1 MKNKINSLSLM
12 LFLIIGLV
20 VGSLIT
26 ANLNKPTNKHTRQ
39 NEIDIEPEG
48 TQQYRDHY
56 LPRHHPPMNM
66 PMPINVPTN
75 IGFIPQATYMQVGIL
90 SPLHDKTE
98 HKILPLMGRPLFA
111 NRDKW
116 QYYSMSDQNNSIRL
130 PIIKNRKNCTD
141 EYGCDMLS
149 DGDLVYVEGYNQ
161 MFKVTLYQ
169 NNTMRYIPVM

>member
-20 VGSLIT
+20 IGSLIT
-26 ANLNKPTNKHTRQ
+26 ANMNKPNYSKQET
-39 NEIDIEPEG
+39 ISYLEPEG
-48 TQQYRDHY
+48 TQQSRDHY

-66 PMPINVPTN
+66 PMPINIPTN

-90 SPLHDKTE
+90 SPLHDKND

-130 PIIKNRKNCTD
+130 PIIKNRKSCTD

-149 DGDLVYVEGYNQ
+149 DRDHVYVEGYNQ
-161 MFKVTLYQ
+161 MFRVTLYQ

>member
-1 MKNKINSLSLM
+1 MKNNFNSLTLI
-12 LFLIIGLV
+12 LFLIIGLAI
-20 VGSLIT
+20 GSLIT
-26 ANLNKPTNKHTRQ
+26 SNIHLFSNKSSS
-39 NEIDIEPEG
+39 EELEEPV
-48 TQQYRDHY
+48 QHYRDHY
-56 LPRHHPPMNM
+56 LPRYNM
-66 PMPINVPTN
+66 PMNVPINIPTN
-75 IGFIPQATYMQVGIL
+75 VGFIPNATYMQVGIL
-90 SPLHDKTE
+90 SPQHNKNE
-98 HKILPLMGRPLFA
+98 NKILPLMGRPLFA

-149 DGDLVYVEGYNQ
+149 DGDRVYVEGYNQ

>member
-20 VGSLIT
+20 IGSLIT
-26 ANLNKPTNKHTRQ
+26 ANMNKPNYTKQET
-39 NEIDIEPEG
+39 ISYLEPEG
-48 TQQYRDHY
+48 TQLYRDHY

-66 PMPINVPTN
+66 PIPINVPTN

-149 DGDLVYVEGYNQ
+149 DRDHVYVEGYNQ
-161 MFKVTLYQ
+161 MFRVTLYQ

>member
-26 ANLNKPTNKHTRQ
+26 ANLNKSTNKYTKQ
-39 NEIDIEPEG
+39 NEIDIEPEL

-90 SPLHDKTE
+90 SPLHDKNE
-98 HKILPLMGRPLFA
+98 HKILPLMGRPLFT

-130 PIIKNRKNCTD
+130 PIIKNRKSCTD

-149 DGDLVYVEGYNQ
+149 DRDHVYVEGYNQ
-161 MFKVTLYQ
+161 MFRVTLYQ

>member
-26 ANLNKPTNKHTRQ
+26 ANLNKPTNKYIKQ
-39 NEIDIEPEG
+39 NDIDLEPEG
-48 TQQYRDHY
+48 TQQSHDHY
-56 LPRHHPPMNM
+56 LPRHHMPMN
-66 PMPINVPTN
+66 MPINVPTN

-90 SPLHDKTE
+90 SPLHDKNK

-130 PIIKNRKNCTD
+130 PIIKNRKSCTD

-149 DGDLVYVEGYNQ
+149 DRDHVYVEGYNQ
-161 MFKVTLYQ
+161 MFRVTLYQ

>member
-26 ANLNKPTNKHTRQ
+26 ANMNKSNYTKQDNL
-39 NEIDIEPEG
+39 EPEG

-56 LPRHHPPMNM
+56 LPRHHPPMNI
-66 PMPINVPTN
+66 PINVPTN

-90 SPLHDKTE
+90 SPLHDKNE

-130 PIIKNRKNCTD
+130 PIIKNRKSCTD

-149 DGDLVYVEGYNQ
+149 DRDHVYVEGYNQ
-161 MFKVTLYQ
+161 MFRVTLYQ

>member
-26 ANLNKPTNKHTRQ
+26 ANLNKPTNKYIKQ
-39 NEIDIEPEG
+39 NDIDLEPEG
-48 TQQYRDHY
+48 TQQSHDHY
-56 LPRHHPPMNM
+56 LPRHHMPMN
-66 PMPINVPTN
+66 MPINVPTN

-90 SPLHDKTE
+90 SPLHDKND

-130 PIIKNRKNCTD
+130 PIIKNRKSCTD

-149 DGDLVYVEGYNQ
+149 DRDHVYVEGYNQ
-161 MFKVTLYQ
+161 MFRVTLYQ

>member
-1 MKNKINSLSLM
+1 MKNNINSLSLM

-20 VGSLIT
+20 IGSIITMNVGKINNTS
-26 ANLNKPTNKHTRQ
+26 
-39 NEIDIEPEG
+39 EYEPDSRYE
-48 TQQYRDHY
+48 
-56 LPRHHPPMNM
+56 PRYEPRYDPRPIHGPIHGPIHV
-66 PMPINVPTN
+66 PINVPTN
-75 IGFIPQATYMQVGIL
+75 IGFSPGATYMQVGIL
-90 SPLHDKTE
+90 SPQHNKNE
-98 HKILPLMGRPLFA
+98 NKILPLMGRPLFA

-149 DGDLVYVEGYNQ
+149 DGDNVFVEGYNQ
-161 MFKVTLYQ
+161 MFRVTLYQ

>member
-26 ANLNKPTNKHTRQ
+26 ANMNKSNYTKQDN
-39 NEIDIEPEG
+39 ISYLEPEL

-56 LPRHHPPMNM
+56 LPRHHPPMNI
-66 PMPINVPTN
+66 PINVPTN

-130 PIIKNRKNCTD
+130 PIIKNRKSCTD

-149 DGDLVYVEGYNQ
+149 DRDHVYVEGYNQ
-161 MFKVTLYQ
+161 MFRVTLYQ